1 VSGSTKGM
9 KKRTLVLGV
18 AAALVAAG
26 IVAVTRGG
34 FWSPQGAIAQAPRQN
49 APRAVS
55 VEVASAVKKRMP
67 VRLEALGTVTPIAS
81 VAIKARLETEI
92 VGVHFRDGAMVR
104 QGDLLFTLDSRQIEA
119 EIKRVEAV
127 IAGAEAQLEQALR
140 DVARYTELVA
150 RNATTLVTLNNAQ
163 TQVNVSRALAES
175 NKATLENLKVQLSFC
190 NIRAPITGRASMANV
205 KVGNFVRQ
213 ADSAP
218 LATIIQVAPVY
229 VTFTVP
235 QRALQDIRQAVEQE
249 TATVDAFTPGSAKP
263 AVGQVTM
270 IENSVDASTGMA
282 TIRATMPNADEVL
295 WPGTLVTTQVTLRV
309 GDAVVVPSVAVQVSQ
324 TGTFVF
330 VVKND
335 IATVRPITVD
345 RTIGG
350 ESVIGSGLE
359 DGEMVVSDGHLLLTN
374 GARVVVRERKAGT

>member
-1 VSGSTKGM
+1 MSGSTKGM

-163 TQVNVSRALAES
+163 TQVNISRATAES

-190 NIRAPITGRASMANV
+190 HIRAPISGRASMANV

-213 ADSAP
+213 ADVAP

-235 QRALQDIRQAVEQE
+235 QRSLQEIRQAVSEE
-249 TATVDAFTPGSAKP
+249 TGTVDAFVHGAAKP
-263 AVGQVTM
+263 ASGQITM
-270 IENSVDASTGMA
+270 IENSVDMATGMA
-282 TIRATMPNADEVL
+282 TIRATMPNSDEML

-309 GDAVVVPSVAVQVSQ
+309 EDAVVLPSVAVQVSQ

-335 IATVRPITVD
+335 IATVRPVTID

-350 ESVIGSGLE
+350 ESVIASGLE

-374 GARVVVRERKAGT
+374 GARVVVRERKTGT

>member
-1 VSGSTKGM
+1 MSGSTKGM

-163 TQVNVSRALAES
+163 TQVNISRATAES

-190 NIRAPITGRASMANV
+190 HIRAPISGRASMANV

-213 ADSAP
+213 ADVAP

-235 QRALQDIRQAVEQE
+235 QRSLQEIRQAVSEE
-249 TATVDAFTPGSAKP
+249 TGTVDAFVHGAAKP
-263 AVGQVTM
+263 ASGQITM
-270 IENSVDASTGMA
+270 IENSVDMATGMA
-282 TIRATMPNADEVL
+282 TIRATMPNSDEML

-309 GDAVVVPSVAVQVSQ
+309 EDAVVLPSVAVQVSQ

-335 IATVRPITVD
+335 IATVRPVTVE
-345 RTIGG
+345 RAVAG
-350 ESVIGSGLE
+350 ESVISSGLE

>member
-1 VSGSTKGM
+1 MSGSTKGM

-34 FWSPQGAIAQAPRQN
+34 FWSPQGAVAQAPRQN
-49 APRAVS
+49 APRAVA
-55 VEVASAVKKRMP
+55 VEVAPAVRKKMP

-163 TQVNVSRALAES
+163 TQVNISRATAES

-190 NIRAPITGRASMANV
+190 HIRAPISGRASMANV

-213 ADSAP
+213 ADVAP

-235 QRALQDIRQAVEQE
+235 QRSLQEIRQAVSEE
-249 TATVDAFTPGSAKP
+249 TGTVDAFVHGAAKP
-263 AVGQVTM
+263 ASGQITM
-270 IENSVDASTGMA
+270 IENSVDMATGMA
-282 TIRATMPNADEVL
+282 TIRATMPNSDEML

-309 GDAVVVPSVAVQVSQ
+309 EDAVVLPSVAVQVSQ

-335 IATVRPITVD
+335 IATVRPVTVE
-345 RTIGG
+345 RAVAG
-350 ESVIGSGLE
+350 ESVISSGLE